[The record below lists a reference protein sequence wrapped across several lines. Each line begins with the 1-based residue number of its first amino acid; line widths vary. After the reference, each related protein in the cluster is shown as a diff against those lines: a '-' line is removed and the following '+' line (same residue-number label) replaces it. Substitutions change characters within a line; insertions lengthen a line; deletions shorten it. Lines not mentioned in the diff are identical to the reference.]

1 MRTNRSTGIQAA
13 LASAFLMGLAP
24 VFGRQAILSG
34 FSPLLV
40 VASRTGLAA
49 GVLLVIVILF
59 GRKYLIIYPVGLIGC
74 GLAGAVNGLG
84 SIFYYMALARL
95 SASIG
100 QMLYALYP
108 FFLAAWL
115 LLDKHAPSKFT
126 LLRMILAGFAVFLLT
141 GGAAGGVDL
150 TGVLLMLAGGMLYA
164 LHIPINQRVLYD
176 VPSQTVTLYTLLA
189 MSAVVIPAYLLIDGS
204 PPAPNG
210 SWSSLLGLTLVT
222 ILSRLALF
230 AGVKHL
236 GGMQT
241 ALLGLGEL
249 LVALTFGNLWLNE
262 TLTGT
267 QWLGAI
273 TLAVS
278 LLMVILEPPSTP
290 KPKHTSG
297 WLNWIQRT

>member
-1 MRTNRSTGIQAA
+1 MHTNRSTGIQAA

-40 VASRTGLAA
+40 VALRTGLAA
-49 GVLLVIVILF
+49 GVLLVLVVLF
-59 GRKYLIIYPVGLIGC
+59 RRKFLVIYPIGFMGC
-74 GLAGAVNGLG
+74 MLAGAVNGLG
-84 SIFYYMALARL
+84 SIFYYLALARL
-95 SASIG
+95 SASLG
-100 QMLYALYP
+100 QMLYSLYP
-108 FFLAAWL
+108 FFLALWL
-115 LLDKHAPSKFT
+115 LLDKHPPNRLT
-126 LLRMILAGFAVFLLT
+126 VLRMILASLAVFLLT

-150 TGVLLMLAGGMLYA
+150 TGVFLMLAGAMLYA

-176 VPSQTVTLYTLLA
+176 VPSPTVTLYTLLA
-189 MSAVVIPAYLLIDGS
+189 MSAVVIPAYLIIDAS
-204 PPAPNG
+204 PPAPSG
-210 SWSSLLGLTLVT
+210 SWTPVLGLTLVT

-249 LVALTFGNLWLNE
+249 LIAVTFGHLLLNE
-262 TLTGT
+262 TLTSI

-278 LLMVILEPPSTP
+278 LLMVIFEKPAAPR
-290 KPKHTSG
+290 PKHASG
-297 WLNWIQRT
+297 WLNWIQP